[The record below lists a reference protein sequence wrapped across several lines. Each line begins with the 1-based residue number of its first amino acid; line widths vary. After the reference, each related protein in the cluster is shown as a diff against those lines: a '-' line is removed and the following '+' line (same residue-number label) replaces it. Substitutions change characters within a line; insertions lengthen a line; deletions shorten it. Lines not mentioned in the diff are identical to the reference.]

1 MMNIDGYIQ
10 HKVIKRQWGAECQF
24 TVEAGGKQVNGVV
37 PISSAK
43 ADDKELEKAIS
54 AYLAALPVVDS
65 MPEKNEVETAVEAK
79 EAEIKALLVS
89 KGLLKKS
96 EAIMDIKS
104 LAELI
109 ASKVKDVK

>member
-24 TVEAGGKQVNGVV
+24 TVAVDGKQVNAVV
-37 PISSAK
+37 PISSVK

-54 AYLAALPVVDS
+54 AYLTALPVVDD
-65 MPEKNEVETAVEAK
+65 MPEKNEVETAMEAK

-89 KGLLKKS
+89 EGLLKES
-96 EAIMDIKS
+96 EAITGIKS

-109 ASKVKDVK
+109 ANKMGDVK